1 MNILRKVANEKGIKG
16 VAILLFL
23 GVLLLQLTLWVLK
36 GLIGWIGDGL
46 IAGVV
51 ALVEFVVEKETWAT
65 IVEVCKISSITCV
78 NALVFYIVLCI
89 IFACVIGFCVII
101 SVCLIEGIE
110 WCLRKMDVLVLGKRH
125 RRSLEYQGISL
136 WYMKA
141 RIDILYFLEWIKF
154 DILKIVYSYGEE
166 DKKIDWI
173 RRFSLENIY
182 LIAKRIIRIFFRFS
196 IAHLFFAGVA
206 IYVYYGSLILSAY
219 DNIKNAIIQSGM
231 EISIFLELA
240 ELASILCLVFYVFLD
255 IKHRANAYS
264 ELRVERIKELIQ
276 IEEKLYDVL
285 GKIIWGLRENIDMIA
300 ERKGAIL
307 QNGAT
312 QLNGQQCYID
322 KSKIEFEDDREWGL
336 HIDKNVFDFYELTD
350 MDKEFKQLYELQEE
364 LKKLNF
370 NNFKIHMTDNE
381 TMLFKMAHFWIPGF
395 SKGIEPEMEYL
406 CKSSMEKW
414 YKDKFIVSIT
424 NQDGERVVYSKDQII
439 NKILD
444 ASSFLDYE
452 LMSAFLLEL
461 YLKKYQDKMAKRFKK
476 IHRESKY
483 NLS

>member
-1 MNILRKVANEKGIKG
+1 MDILRKVANEKGIKG

-23 GVLLLQLTLWVLK
+23 SVLLLQLTLWVLK
-36 GLIGWIGDGL
+36 GLVGWIGDGL
-46 IAGVV
+46 ITGVV
-51 ALVEFVVEKETWAT
+51 ALVEFVMKKETWAM
-65 IVEVCKISSITCV
+65 IVKTCEISSITGINTV
-78 NALVFYIVLCI
+78 VFYIVLCI
-89 IFACVIGFCVII
+89 IFTCVVGFCLMI

-110 WCLRKMDVLVLGKRH
+110 WCLGKMDVLVLGKRH

-154 DILKIVYSYGEE
+154 DVLKIKYSYADG
-166 DKKIDWI
+166 DKKIDWV

-182 LIAKRIIRIFFRFS
+182 SIVKRVIRVFFHFS
-196 IAHLFFAGVA
+196 IVHLFFAAIA
-206 IYVYYGSLILSAY
+206 IYVHYGNYILSAFES
-219 DNIKNAIIQSGM
+219 IKSTIIQSGI
-231 EISIFLELA
+231 EISIFIELA
-240 ELASILCLVFYVFLD
+240 ELTGILCLVFYVFFDL
-255 IKHRANAYS
+255 KHRANAYS
-264 ELRVERIKELIQ
+264 ELRVERLKELIQ

-350 MDKEFKQLYELQEE
+350 MDQEFKQLYELQEE

-370 NNFKIHMTDNE
+370 NNFKIYMTDNE
-381 TMLFKMAHFWIPGF
+381 TALFKMAHFWIPGF

-406 CKSSMEKW
+406 CKSSMEEW

-424 NQDGERVVYSKDQII
+424 NRDGEKVVYSKDQII

-461 YLKKYQDKMAKRFKK
+461 YLKKYQYKMAKRFKK

-483 NLS
+483 NLN